1 MAVANH
7 ALLCHRYGALIHG
20 AGSPRTS
27 NIERTA
33 LSQTTGL
40 LTSPRYLS
48 HKKRKLPAKYNQS
61 FTATAGLGERGMP
74 VENEMQGLVRQD
86 SLQGTEHV
94 NNLKRG
100 GLTLGV
106 AMAGWLASYQPVDYA
121 TAAEDSATITE
132 AATKTAPEWV
142 APFVLAVPVASY
154 ILFFF
159 YRSKV
164 NPYAKLTDWVFG
176 LVAMA
181 ILGNLILI
189 ATVGVRLY

>member
-1 MAVANH
+1 MAVPNH

-20 AGSPRTS
+20 AGSPITS
-27 NIERTA
+27 NIKRTA

-40 LTSPRYLS
+40 LTSPRHLS
-48 HKKRKLPAKYNQS
+48 HKKRNLPAKYNQS
-61 FTATAGLGERGMP
+61 CTATAGSGERE
-74 VENEMQGLVRQD
+74 VALEDEMQGLVRQA
-86 SLQGTEHV
+86 SLQGTEHADK
-94 NNLKRG
+94 LKG

-106 AMAGWLASYQPVDYA
+106 TMAGWLGSYQPLDCA
-121 TAAEDSATITE
+121 TAAESSEAITE
-132 AATKTAPEWV
+132 AATRTAPEWV
-142 APFVLAVPVASY
+142 APFVLAVPVVSY
-154 ILFFF
+154 LLFTF